1 MANLLGDGSKFL
13 QGGVPLGEVCFRSNE
28 NAKVKERL
36 SELNSGELWEI
47 LVNVSE
53 KSVLTLFSEGE
64 ALCFVWVKVKIGG
77 L

>member
-1 MANLLGDGSKFL
+1 M
-13 QGGVPLGEVCFRSNE
+13 GEVCFRTNE
-28 NAKVKERL
+28 DAKVEERL
-36 SELNSGELWEI
+36 CELNGGELWEI

-64 ALCFVWVKVKIGG
+64 ALCFVGVKVKIGG